1 MSLAMEYRQQLAR
14 AIKAT
19 ATYYGRTLEPEVLS
33 MMCDDLMDLPVE
45 KVVAGYA
52 QYRRS
57 PANKFFPLPAQIRE
71 LVNPEEFVSV
81 EAQAREIAAR
91 IVGAVTKFG
100 WNNAKEAQVYIGPIG
115 WNAVTR
121 QGGWMNLCQ
130 NMGAS
135 INPTTFQA
143 QLRDQLEGSIR
154 YGEAAIEQN
163 IFKLPESNKPKGLQS
178 FGEIFELMGKHDTYD
193 GPEAG

>member
-1 MSLAMEYRQQLAR
+1 MNARQLLATT
-14 AIKAT
+14 IKNV
-19 ATYYGRTLEPEVLS
+19 ATYYGRNLEPEVLS
-33 MMCDDLMDLPVE
+33 MMCDDLADLPIDQ
-45 KVVAGYA
+45 VVAGYN
-52 QYRRS
+52 QYRRN
-57 PANKFFPLPAQIRE
+57 PKNRTFPLPSQIRE

-81 EAQAREIAAR
+81 EAQAREIASR

-100 WNNAKEAQVYIGPIG
+100 WNNAKEAQVYIGPVG
-115 WNAVTR
+115 WNAVSR

-163 IFKLPESNKPKGLQS
+163 IFKLPESNKNKGLQS
-178 FGEIFELMGKHDTYD
+178 FGEIMKLIGKSDD
-193 GPEAG
+193 PQDAG